1 MPYEPGSNEC
11 HALIEAKRHLE
22 ITLVEVSKIE
32 QTDNL
37 REKLID
43 VHQELEAIHEDY
55 RISNGKVLDPF
66 DNRSL

>member
-11 HALIEAKRHLE
+11 HTLIEAKRHLE

-43 VHQELEAIHEDY
+43 VYQGLEAIHEDC

-66 DNRSL
+66 DDRSL